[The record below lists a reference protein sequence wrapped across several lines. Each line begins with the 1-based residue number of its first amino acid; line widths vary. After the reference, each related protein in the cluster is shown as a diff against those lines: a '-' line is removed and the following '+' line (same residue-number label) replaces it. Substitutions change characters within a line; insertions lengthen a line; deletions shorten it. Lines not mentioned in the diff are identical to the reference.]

1 MKFFLYADNLN
12 PSQLKRRAPEHKP
25 IGKAYLPDHALNFCR
40 WSSQWR
46 CGLPSVIPSPGE
58 KVWGMI
64 FEITDEDMKLLDE
77 FEGDVP
83 EGAFHHV
90 QVTVIADGEE
100 KTLVNTYAA
109 NPIGKFKPKDHYI
122 EWVIKGLKH
131 WKLPDD
137 YIELW
142 KSYLPK

>member
-25 IGKAYLPDHALNFCR
+25 IGKAYLPDHTVQFCR

-64 FEITDEDMKLLDE
+64 FEITDEDQKLLDE

-90 QVTVIADGEE
+90 EVTVITDNDE
-100 KTLVNTYAA
+100 KTLVTTYAA
-109 NPIGKFKPKDHYI
+109 NPIGKFKPKEHYI
-122 EWVIKGLKH
+122 EWVVKGLKH

-142 KSYLPK
+142 KSYLPR

>member
-25 IGKAYLPDHALNFCR
+25 IGKAYLPDHTVQFCR

-64 FEITDEDMKLLDE
+64 FEITDEDQKLLDE

-90 QVTVIADGEE
+90 EVTVITDNDE
-100 KTLVNTYAA
+100 KTLVTTYAA
-109 NPIGKFKPKDHYI
+109 NPIGKFKPKEHYI
-122 EWVIKGLKH
+122 EWVVKGLKH